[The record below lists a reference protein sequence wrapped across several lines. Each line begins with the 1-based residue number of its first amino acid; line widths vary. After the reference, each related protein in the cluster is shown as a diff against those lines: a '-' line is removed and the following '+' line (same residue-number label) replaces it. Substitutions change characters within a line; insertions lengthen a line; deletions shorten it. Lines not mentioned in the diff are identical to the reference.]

1 MKNELNQCEPKE
13 QDPKN
18 DDEIENDLENLGNQ
32 EQNAPQIKKPSGVEC
47 CFATLAAGSTF
58 TKSNK
63 YSLHIKKVKIGK

>member
-32 EQNAPQIKKPSGVEC
+32 EQNAP
-47 CFATLAAGSTF
+47 
-58 TKSNK
+58 
-63 YSLHIKKVKIGK
+63 